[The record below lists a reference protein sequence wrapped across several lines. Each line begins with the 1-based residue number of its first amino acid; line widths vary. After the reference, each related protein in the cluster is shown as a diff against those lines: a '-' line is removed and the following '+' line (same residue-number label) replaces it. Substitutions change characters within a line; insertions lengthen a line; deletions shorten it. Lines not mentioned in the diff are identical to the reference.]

1 MIENK
6 IKKSDELKSILLK
19 LKEKRKKIVFTNG
32 CFDLIH
38 YGHVKYLEDAKKNGD
53 VLVVAVNSDKS
64 VKKIKG
70 DKRPIVNQE
79 SRIRVIAS
87 LESVD
92 YAVLF
97 DEETPYELIKFL
109 MPDILVKGGDW
120 AKEKIAGSDVVT
132 RNGGEVKT
140 IPFIHGF
147 SSTSLIDKIKKN
159 G

>member
-6 IKKSDELKSILLK
+6 IKKADELKSILLK

-53 VLVVAVNSDKS
+53 ILVVAVNSDKS

-109 MPDILVKGGDW
+109 LPDILVKGGDW
-120 AKEKIAGSDVVT
+120 TKEKIAGSDVVA
-132 RNGGEVKT
+132 RSGGEVKT
-140 IPFIHGF
+140 IPFIDGF